1 MGQLRAS
8 DSGETL
14 SLSLYIYVYIYIYPV
29 CVCVCLGVWVEL
41 RRELM
46 YESLG
51 VVTVGLCDVD
61 LTLTT

>member
-14 SLSLYIYVYIYIYPV
+14 SLSLYICIYIYTQ

>member
-14 SLSLYIYVYIYIYPV
+14 SLSLYMYIYIYTQ

>member
-14 SLSLYIYVYIYIYPV
+14 SLSLYMYIYIHP
-29 CVCVCLGVWVEL
+29 VCVCLGVWVEL

>member
-14 SLSLYIYVYIYIYPV
+14 SLSIYICIYIYTQ